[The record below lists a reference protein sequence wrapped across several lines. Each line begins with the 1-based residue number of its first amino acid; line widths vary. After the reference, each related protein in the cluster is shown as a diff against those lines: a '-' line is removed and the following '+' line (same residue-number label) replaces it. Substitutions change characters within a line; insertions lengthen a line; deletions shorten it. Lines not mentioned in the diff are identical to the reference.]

1 MQIIKNILRFF
12 FSLFCFSTLFVFG
25 INAGTIL
32 MVILGILC
40 LPFNFI
46 KDRVNSIGFISKLS
60 AGSKIVFCIVLFFAG
75 IVLTPVESEDDTIV
89 DAGDI
94 VEEEKDDVE
103 EDKTDEEVEVDKDTE
118 EDKVVEEDKDAET
131 TDKDEETEQEEVKEE
146 VKEEEVKEEEKAP
159 EPEISMSFKN
169 AKRQAELYIRT
180 MPFSYSGLEAQL
192 AFEGYESDAIAYAME
207 NIEVDWNE
215 QCVKKAE
222 AYLSMMAFSRDGLYG
237 QLQFEGFSNEQIEYA
252 LAQFNW

>member
-12 FSLFCFSTLFVFG
+12 FSLFCFTTLLVFG

-32 MVILGILC
+32 MFILGILC

-46 KDRVNSIGFISKLS
+46 KDRINSIGFISRLS

-89 DAGDI
+89 DAGGI

-118 EDKVVEEDKDAET
+118 EDKVVEEDKDTET
-131 TDKDEETEQEEVKEE
+131 TDKDEETEQ
-146 VKEEEVKEEEKAP
+146 EEVKEEEKAP

-192 AFEGYESDAIAYAME
+192 AFEGYELDAIAYAME